1 MQPSEIV
8 RRAHALESQRKTLD
22 NTYQT
27 IERFVRPYSGEF
39 FRPMNSE
46 NEVDWRRR
54 SIYDST
60 AIVAADLLAGQIHA
74 NLVSPSVK
82 WFDFRFRDM
91 AFGDNTEA
99 QKWLDDLEDAVYQT
113 LIDSDFNLQVAEFLL
128 DLVTYGIGV
137 MFEEETDE
145 ENYKG
150 VEFAAIPTRDCY
162 FEPDRKDQPKR
173 LYRRLQY
180 TALQLMD
187 RFEMDEQFI
196 KAHEDGGDVDRK
208 HTVWF
213 CVYPRE
219 KELEAYEK
227 VEIKPKRLAP
237 NVRPWGYKY
246 VLEGSEELST
256 KDAGLEEGGY
266 YQMPAFRT
274 IWKKIAGSKHGHSP
288 AFIALSDILQL
299 NEVVK
304 QSSEA
309 RAKAID
315 PVLITTERGV
325 IGDIDLTPGG
335 LVVVTEMDQ
344 LDVLESG
351 ARFDVQDDEVFRLQ
365 TSIRAV
371 FFIDKLE
378 LKDSPAMTATE
389 VNVRYERM
397 MRQFAST
404 LGRLQSDF
412 LDPLLHRT
420 IAILIRNDKI
430 RPAPFRVTVNDVDIA
445 YTGPIPRAQQA
456 EIANSIEQLMADY
469 AALGEIFP
477 ELLDLVD
484 VDKMGLELAR
494 VRGVPTKILRDPKQ
508 VKKIRKERAEKEEV
522 ALELAMAQAGGDA
535 MKAVGEG
542 QAAIGEQEVA

>member
-1 MQPSEIV
+1 
-8 RRAHALESQRKTLD
+8 
-22 NTYQT
+22 
-27 IERFVRPYSGEF
+27 
-39 FRPMNSE
+39 MNSE

-54 SIYDST
+54 NIYDST

-74 NLVSPSVK
+74 NLVSPAVK
-82 WFDFRFRDM
+82 WFDFRYRDT
-91 AFGDNTEA
+91 ALVDNIEA
-99 QKWLDDLEDAVYQT
+99 QKWLDDLEDLVWFT
-113 LIDSDFNLQVAEFLL
+113 LNESDFNLQVGEFLT
-128 DLVTYGIGV
+128 DIVTYGIGV
-137 MFEEETDE
+137 MFEEEVDE
-145 ENYKG
+145 QDWDG
-150 VEFAAIPTRDCY
+150 VDFTSIPVRDCY
-162 FEPDRKDQPKR
+162 FEADAKDQPKR

-180 TALQLMD
+180 TAYQLMD
-187 RFEMDEQFI
+187 RFEMSKDFI
-196 KAHEDGGDVDRK
+196 KQHEDGGDVDRK
-208 HTVWF
+208 YTVWF

-219 KELEAYEK
+219 TELKAYDK
-227 VEIKPKRLAP
+227 ADIKPKKIAP

-246 VLEGSEELST
+246 VLAEDGMEGGGGGSE
-256 KDAGLEEGGY
+256 LEEGGY
-266 YQMPAFRT
+266 YAMPAFRT
-274 IWKKIAGSKHGHSP
+274 IWKKVSGSKNGHSP

-299 NEVVK
+299 NQVVK

-309 RAKAID
+309 AAKAID
-315 PVLITTERGV
+315 PALITTERGV
-325 IGDIDLTPGG
+325 IGDVDLEPGG
-335 LVVVTEMDQ
+335 LTVVTEMDQ
-344 LDVLESG
+344 LQVLESG
-351 ARFDVQDDEVFRLQ
+351 TNFAAAENEKFRLQ
-365 TSIRAV
+365 TSIRSV

-412 LDPLLHRT
+412 LDKMLMMTVDILL
-420 IAILIRNDKI
+420 RNERI
-430 RPAPFRVTVNDVDIA
+430 RPAPEGISNFDIA

-494 VRGVPTKILRDPKQ
+494 VRGVPTKILRSPDE
-508 VKKIRKERAEKEEV
+508 VEAIRADRAAQEEQ
-522 ALELAMAQAGGDA
+522 AMELAQAEQAGNA

-542 QAAIGEQEVA
+542 ANAMEDQEVA